1 MTPTPDT
8 PPTTPVDDAP
18 RRRRLRGAR
27 VVTPDA
33 VLDGAIV
40 RLEGARIASIEPVET
55 ASVDTDE
62 IDVDL
67 GGAYLLPGLIDVHA
81 DYIEHMAAPRPTA
94 MLDFRFALR
103 EAERELI
110 THGITTM
117 FHSLALYGFDAFAT
131 NPVRR
136 PGPTRE
142 LIEVVHASHRFE
154 HVLHHRLHARLEIDD
169 SGRVEEVAGYLRDG
183 KVHLLSFMDH
193 TPGQGQY
200 RDLET
205 FRRTVKGYKD
215 LDDND
220 VDALIARS
228 RERVLLDV
236 DTLRAL
242 ARVASDHGVAVASHD
257 DDGEAK
263 VDLAASLG
271 TTISEFPVTLDVAR
285 YARSRGLHAV
295 AGAPN
300 VLLGGSHSG
309 NLSAEE
315 AVLDGAIDVLC
326 SDYYPAALLRA
337 VFALHAR
344 HGGDLA
350 RFVRLATTHPAVA
363 TRIDHETGA
372 LRPGLRADLIA
383 VHVLQDGSPAV
394 TDAFVAGA
402 PVYRARYR
410 THA

>member
-1 MTPTPDT
+1 MTRDLAPTRAA
-8 PPTTPVDDAP
+8 VDDAP
-18 RRRRLRGAR
+18 RRWRLHGGR

-33 VLDGAIV
+33 VLDGAVV
-40 RLEGARIASIEPVET
+40 RVEGRHV
-55 ASVDTDE
+55 ASVEAVEAAPSEADE
-62 IDVDL
+62 VDVDL
-67 GGAYLLPGLIDVHA
+67 AGAYLLPGLIDVHA

-136 PGPTRE
+136 PGPTKA
-142 LIEVVHASHRFE
+142 LIDVVHASHRFE

-169 SGRVEEVAGYLRDG
+169 AGRVEELAGYLRAG

-200 RDLET
+200 RDLEA
-205 FRRTVKGYKD
+205 FREAVKGYGT
-215 LDDND
+215 LDDAG

-228 RERVLLDV
+228 RDRALLDA
-236 DTLRAL
+236 DTLAAL
-242 ARVASDHGVAVASHD
+242 ARVATEHGVAVASHD

-263 VDLAASLG
+263 VDLAASFG
-271 TTISEFPVTLDVAR
+271 TTISEFPITLDVAR
-285 YARSRGLHAV
+285 YARAKGLHTV

-309 NLSAEE
+309 NLSAEA
-315 AVLDGAIDVLC
+315 AVLDGAVDVLC

-337 VFALHAR
+337 IFALHAR

-350 RFVRLATTHPAVA
+350 RFVRLATTNAAVA

-372 LRPGLRADLIA
+372 LVPGLRADLIA
-383 VHVLQDGSPAV
+383 VHVLGDGSPAV
-394 TDAFVAGA
+394 TDAFAAGA

-410 THA
+410 THP